1 MLKKS
6 CSDLTKR
13 KALLLAVLCFLV
25 AFFLAKEVFGE
36 EVQKPLK
43 TSLQVSFSAMDWADL
58 TMSYIAVKGG
68 WAEERNLIGGRLL
81 PRPALAV
88 TVSVLKQAAFWILT
102 DAVYKQNKIL
112 GWIIIGASVAYKAY
126 VMTHN
131 FGEVR

>member
-1 MLKKS
+1 M
-6 CSDLTKR
+6 KR
-13 KALLLAVLCFLV
+13 KISLLLAVL
-25 AFFLAKEVFGE
+25 FFLIAIFLAVEVFGE
-36 EVQKPLK
+36 ETKTFK

-102 DAVYKQNKIL
+102 DAVYNRNKTL
-112 GWIIIGASVAYKAY
+112 AWIIIGAAVIYKGYVLTRNFSVIR
-126 VMTHN
+126 
-131 FGEVR
+131 GG